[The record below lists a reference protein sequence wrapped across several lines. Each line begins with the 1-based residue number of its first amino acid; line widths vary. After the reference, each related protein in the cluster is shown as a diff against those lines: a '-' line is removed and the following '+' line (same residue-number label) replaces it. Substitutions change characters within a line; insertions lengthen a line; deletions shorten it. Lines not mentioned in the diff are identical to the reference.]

1 MLEVFGRGKRI
12 NTEWLLNIVTGDPF
26 FLDEKLGMEEKFEVG
41 RGPQLEKSFRK

>member
-1 MLEVFGRGKRI
+1 MVAEYCHWG
-12 NTEWLLNIVTGDPF
+12 PF